1 MQKIMFEHRRFGLEQ
16 AVIARLK
23 ENIRRRVEEE
33 IIIL

>member
-1 MQKIMFEHRRFGLEQ
+1 MKKIMFSERYGLEQ

-23 ENIRRRVEEE
+23 ENTRRRVEEE